1 MARASARGYPFVMH
15 QAKANLPK
23 YFYRTGPQAC
33 PYLGGR
39 LERNIFAELT
49 GQDVGGTYDLLAR
62 HGFRRSHKIVY
73 RPDCPGC
80 KACVPVR
87 VVTGEFA
94 PSSNM
99 RRVSRINADLS
110 VELGPP
116 HASIEQFRLFQ
127 RYIRLRHAAGEMA
140 GMGYA
145 DYRGMI
151 EDTAVETRLALFRDA
166 DGELVAVCLLDTL
179 GDGLSA
185 VYSFFDVDRPERSL
199 GTYVILWLIERSG
212 AESLPYTY
220 LGYWIAASRKMAYK
234 ARFQPLEAL
243 ARESWQRM
251 RIDRSG
257 R

>member
-1 MARASARGYPFVMH
+1 MNHAT
-15 QAKANLPK
+15 AKLPK
-23 YFYRTGPQAC
+23 YFYRTAPQAC

-39 LERNIFAELT
+39 MERNIFAELD
-49 GQDVGGTYDLLAR
+49 GQDVAGTYDLLAR

-87 VVTGEFA
+87 VVSSEFS
-94 PSSNM
+94 PSRNM
-99 RRVSRINADLS
+99 RRIARANDDLTA
-110 VELGPP
+110 EIGPP

-127 RYIRLRHAAGEMA
+127 RYVRTRHAEGEMA
-140 GMGYA
+140 EMSYA

-151 EDTAVETRLALFRDA
+151 EETSVDTRLAQFRDPR
-166 DGELVAVCLLDTL
+166 GELVAVCLIDAL

-185 VYSFFDVDRPERSL
+185 VYSFFDVDRTDRSL
-199 GTYVILWLIERSG
+199 GTYVILWLVRRSRIEG
-212 AESLPYTY
+212 LPYTY

-243 ARESWQRM
+243 APDGWERM
-251 RIDRSG
+251 RFA
-257 R
+257 